1 VINMEYQFLLVVA
14 DVSADDSDAVTAIT
28 EHLQG
33 VFSSQHGVR
42 RLAVPSDGATV
53 MEAIRNLLHLITEAA
68 PGLRLVRLDPD
79 LVGVPDIAERTGH
92 TRQNVQQWVNGERNG
107 DRPFPPPEGSAGRS
121 LVWRWAEV
129 NAWLRP
135 LGLDDQAIRPT
146 REESAFLDV
155 ALIEWNEE
163 RAARPAA
170 AAAPP
175 GRGRDRQITAARL
188 RHSPELHEQLISR
201 VPAVTGR
208 DLAHWFAE
216 LDAGPAFLRAEDQGQ
231 WLADEYGL
239 SDGYASAIALQYELH
254 REGLATPTQES

>member
-28 EHLQG
+28 EHLHG
-33 VFSSQHGVR
+33 VFSAQHGVR
-42 RLAVPSDGATV
+42 RLAIRSDGATA
-53 MEAIRNLLHLITEAA
+53 MEALHNLLHLITEAA

-92 TRQNVQQWVNGERNG
+92 TRQNVQQWITGERNG

-135 LGLDDQAIRPT
+135 LGLDDQATRPT
-146 REESAFLDV
+146 REESAFGDV
-155 ALIEWNEE
+155 ALMEWGEE
-163 RAARPAA
+163 QAARPAP
-170 AAAPP
+170 APGSP
-175 GRGRDRQITAARL
+175 GRGRDGQITTVRL

-208 DLAHWFAE
+208 DLPHWFAA
-216 LDAGPAFLRAEDQGQ
+216 LDAGPAFLRAGERAQ
-231 WLADEYGL
+231 WLADEYGM
-239 SDGYASAIALQYELH
+239 SDGYASAIALEYDLH
-254 REGLATPTQES
+254 REGLATPTQEN